1 MGTLRPPA
9 VGASPELG
17 SSARL
22 MCLASSVI
30 GQDGNARVIT
40 KLTNYPVGWPNVR
53 LAEVCLR
60 PDGLI
65 RTETA
70 TAPGL

>member
-1 MGTLRPPA
+1 
-9 VGASPELG
+9 
-17 SSARL
+17 